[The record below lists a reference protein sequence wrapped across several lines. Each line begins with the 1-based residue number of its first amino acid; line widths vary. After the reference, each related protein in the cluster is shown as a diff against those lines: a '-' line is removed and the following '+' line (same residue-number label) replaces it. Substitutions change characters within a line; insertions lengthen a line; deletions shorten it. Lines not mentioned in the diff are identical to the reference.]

1 MRIEKI
7 AAPVPPKKHWILSL
21 EDGSLLRVGADLMI
35 DFALHA
41 DMELDETQES
51 ALRAAT
57 DRSKLRGKALSMLAV
72 RPCSKGELRRK
83 LLALGAGEAQA
94 EEILTWV
101 EEIGLLSEHDLAQA
115 IVRHYSAKGCGLYKI
130 RDELYRRLIPKDLWD
145 EALAQIPSPDEAI
158 DRYLERHL
166 KDADRKSVKR
176 AADALA
182 RRGFSWS
189 DISEGLR
196 RARRFDEPDYE

>member
-1 MRIEKI
+1 MRIETI
-7 AAPVPPKKHWILSL
+7 TAPIPPKKHWTLSL
-21 EDGSLLRVGADLMI
+21 EDGSRIRLGEDLMI
-35 DFALHA
+35 DYALHA
-41 DMELDETQES
+41 DMELDEAQES
-51 ALRAAT
+51 ALRAAA
-57 DRSKLRGKALSMLAV
+57 DRSNLRGKAISMLTQ
-72 RPCSKGELRRK
+72 RPYSKGELRRK
-83 LLALGAGEAQA
+83 LEALGATPTQV

-101 EEIGLLSEHDLAQA
+101 EEIGLLSERDLAGA

-130 RDELYRRLIPKDLWD
+130 RDELYRRMIPKELWE
-145 EALAQIPSPDEAI
+145 EATAQLSSPDEAI

-166 KDADRKSVKR
+166 KDTDRKSVKR

-196 RARRFDEPDYE
+196 RARRLDDPDYE